1 MTAKKL
7 FLFWI
12 LLMCQMVCAQKDSIV
27 ALKEVIVSDSQLKN
41 FSNTQ
46 SVAVLNDSIIAK
58 NGASLTSLLN
68 YNSVIYF
75 KENGLGMVS
84 SPSFRG
90 TTAQQTAVIWN
101 GININSQLIGQTD
114 FNTITTRDYTSIT
127 VRSGGGS
134 SIYGSSAMGG
144 SIHLNNELTF
154 KNQFQNELFLSYG
167 SFNTFLSNYK
177 INFSN
182 KKVANQISVS
192 RNSSTNDYEYL
203 DSKNKKNENG
213 QFNNTSMNVS
223 FGYKLNSNNILKFY
237 SQVYDGE
244 RHFPL
249 FSSSE
254 NKTKYNDFTSRNL
267 LVWSSVIQSF
277 VSTIKIGFLSEEY
290 KYFSN
295 IKNDFY
301 SFGKVETALAK
312 YDLSYQWKNKML
324 LNVVLDYSKNQGKGT
339 SLPMVKREIYS
350 SSINFKHQI
359 GSHFKYEASIR
370 KEETASYKS
379 PVLFS
384 VGTIYSPVSFYSVK
398 FNLSR
403 NYRIPTYNDLYW
415 EDLGNTNLKAESS
428 FQGEIGNVFTFK
440 NWSFTGTF
448 YRSEIEDMIRW
459 IPKEDG
465 NFKPENTAK
474 VSIFGF
480 ESGLI
485 WVKTIHQHQIK
496 WNATYGYSKSEDK
509 ASFKQ
514 LVYVPFHKMTASL
527 AYSYKGFSA
536 NYQYLYNGKVFTR
549 SDNDATE
556 IIDWY
561 AVSNMDFSYSLGK
574 VSKYNLG
581 FRILNLWNEKYQNV
595 ENRPLPGRNFN
606 MYITFKF

>member
-182 KKVANQISVS
+182 KKVATQISVS

-339 SLPMVKREIYS
+339 S
-350 SSINFKHQI
+350 QI
-359 GSHFKYEASIR
+359 QFIQK
-370 KEETASYKS
+370 
-379 PVLFS
+379 L
-384 VGTIYSPVSFYSVK
+384 
-398 FNLSR
+398 
-403 NYRIPTYNDLYW
+403 
-415 EDLGNTNLKAESS
+415 
-428 FQGEIGNVFTFK
+428 
-440 NWSFTGTF
+440 
-448 YRSEIEDMIRW
+448 
-459 IPKEDG
+459 
-465 NFKPENTAK
+465 
-474 VSIFGF
+474 
-480 ESGLI
+480 
-485 WVKTIHQHQIK
+485 
-496 WNATYGYSKSEDK
+496 
-509 ASFKQ
+509 
-514 LVYVPFHKMTASL
+514 
-527 AYSYKGFSA
+527 
-536 NYQYLYNGKVFTR
+536 
-549 SDNDATE
+549 
-556 IIDWY
+556 
-561 AVSNMDFSYSLGK
+561 
-574 VSKYNLG
+574 
-581 FRILNLWNEKYQNV
+581 
-595 ENRPLPGRNFN
+595 
-606 MYITFKF
+606 